1 MVISM
6 KNLIL
11 NPYLLYL
18 VNTQKRQYSGIIECP
33 KIQIVPQR
41 KQVAVLEVSNHFF
54 ELEKIKGHGI
64 PLGKELPIRESDKEF
79 INITTFQKFPYERN
93 FDFNHANLD
102 SLRKAYR
109 KYRIMELGDISSFGI
124 QKLYRGKVSI
134 KDSSSFRKFAI
145 CESNASFPK
154 IDTYLLQLEGNR
166 VMILSDFLEGK
177 GLNSFFS
184 LTDRKNKDSEFEFT
198 EEIPLEEL
206 KEMFLSYSEEGKK
219 KTKF

>member
-1 MVISM
+1 M

-18 VNTQKRQYSGIIECP
+18 ANTQKRQYSGMIECP
-33 KIQIVPQR
+33 KIRMVPQR

-64 PLGKELPIRESDKEF
+64 LLGKELPIRESDREF
-79 INITTFQKFPYERN
+79 IDITTFQKFPYEHN
-93 FDFNHANLD
+93 FDFDHANLD

-109 KYRIMELGDISSFGI
+109 KYRIMELGDVSNFGI

-134 KDSSSFRKFAI
+134 KDSSSFKNFVI
-145 CESNASFPK
+145 FESDASFPK

-166 VMILSDFLEGK
+166 VMVLRDFLEGK
-177 GLNSFFS
+177 GLNSSFS
-184 LTDRKNKDSEFEFT
+184 LTDKKYQGLEFEFI
-198 EEIPLEEL
+198 EEIPLDEL
-206 KEMFLSYSEEGKK
+206 KEMFLSHFEEGKK

>member
-1 MVISM
+1 M

-33 KIQIVPQR
+33 KIRMVPQR

-64 PLGKELPIRESDKEF
+64 FLGKELPIHESDKEF
-79 INITTFQKFPYERN
+79 IDITTFQKFPYERS
-93 FDFNHANLD
+93 FDFDHANLD

-109 KYRIMELGDISSFGI
+109 KYRIMELGDVSSFGI

-134 KDSSSFRKFAI
+134 KDSSSFKNFVI
-145 CESNASFPK
+145 FESDASFPK

-166 VMILSDFLEGK
+166 VMILRDFLEGK
-177 GLNSFFS
+177 GLNSSFS
-184 LTDRKNKDSEFEFT
+184 LMDKKNQDLTFEFT

-206 KEMFLSYSEEGKK
+206 KEISISYSEEGKK
-219 KTKF
+219 KAKF